1 MEGKF
6 MLVLSRRNLESLLI
20 KMPLLD
26 ADGKQKVDGNN
37 KKLWKV
43 AKVQIVGT
51 GKLVRLGIQAD
62 PDVIILRQELEDR
75 EVKQEETSEA
85 AK

>member
-1 MEGKF
+1 

-26 ADGKQKVDGNN
+26 ADGKQKVDEKNN
-37 KKLWKV
+37 KLWKV

-75 EVKQEETSEA
+75 EKHQEETA

>member
-1 MEGKF
+1 

-26 ADGKQKVDGNN
+26 AEGKQKVDEKNN
-37 KKLWKV
+37 KLWKV

-75 EVKQEETSEA
+75 EKHQEETA

>member
-1 MEGKF
+1 

-26 ADGKQKVDGNN
+26 AEGKQKVDDKNN
-37 KKLWKV
+37 KLWKV

-75 EVKQEETSEA
+75 EKHQEETA

>member
-1 MEGKF
+1 

-26 ADGKQKVDGNN
+26 ADGKQKVDDKNN
-37 KKLWKV
+37 KLWKV

-62 PDVIILRQELEDR
+62 PDIIILRQELEDR
-75 EVKQEETSEA
+75 EKHQEETA